1 MNTGLHRIELTGF
14 GRLAR
19 RASLF
24 SNDTTIFLRRGLV
37 WLPTVLIAAVGAW
50 LLMTGEASNTA
61 VSEPANE
68 PMRLAAAVINEPP
81 AGPGATAEDGPP
93 PLNLVPGTVPAQMTP
108 VDGLKIGSQ
117 SWRRG
122 GLGSK
127 ALVTFTLR
135 NANDFAVKDI
145 EILCSFTRRDGS
157 HLTERRRTVPDV
169 VNMKSR
175 KTFAR
180 MHVGF
185 VNVNAAQAKCSPVA
199 ASRVDDDDGPV
210 VTRR

>member
-14 GRLAR
+14 GKLAGLG
-19 RASLF
+19 AGLF
-24 SNDTTIFLRRGLV
+24 DKNSTIHYLKRGLV
-37 WLPTVLIAAVGAW
+37 WLPTALIAGFGVW
-50 LLMTGEASNTA
+50 LLLSGEASNTA
-61 VSEPANE
+61 VSEPASE
-68 PMRLAAAVINEPP
+68 QPVRLAAAITNEPL
-81 AGPGATAEDGPP
+81 AGDATAQDGPP
-93 PLNLVPGTVPAQMTP
+93 PLNLVPGPAGAVPAQMTP
-108 VDGLKIGSQ
+108 IDGLKIGSQ

-122 GLGSK
+122 GLGSR

-157 HLTERRRTVPDV
+157 PLTERRRTIPDI

-185 VNVNAAQAKCSPVA
+185 VNVHAAQAKCSLVT
-199 ASRVDDDDGPV
+199 ASRVSDE
-210 VTRR
+210 

>member
-1 MNTGLHRIELTGF
+1 MTMNIGLYRIELTGRGGF
-14 GRLAR
+14 LGLGAR
-19 RASLF
+19 ISGQETASHYF
-24 SNDTTIFLRRGLV
+24 KRGLV
-37 WLPTVLIAAVGAW
+37 WLPTILIAGAGVW
-50 LLMTGEASNTA
+50 LLLSGEASNTA
-61 VSEPANE
+61 VSEPSTETVRLAAVVANE
-68 PMRLAAAVINEPP
+68 PL
-81 AGPGATAEDGPP
+81 AGPDATAQEGS
-93 PLNLVPGTVPAQMTP
+93 PLNLVPAPGQGAVPAQMAP
-108 VDGLKIGSQ
+108 IDGLKIASQ

-135 NANDFAVKDI
+135 NANDFAVTDI

-157 HLTERRRTVPDV
+157 HLTERRRTIPDV

-185 VNVNAAQAKCSPVA
+185 VNVHADQAKCSLVT
-199 ASRVDDDDGPV
+199 ASRI
-210 VTRR
+210 

>member
-1 MNTGLHRIELTGF
+1 M
-14 GRLAR
+14 A
-19 RASLF
+19 
-24 SNDTTIFLRRGLV
+24 
-37 WLPTVLIAAVGAW
+37 
-50 LLMTGEASNTA
+50 
-61 VSEPANE
+61 PAQE
-68 PMRLAAAVINEPP
+68 VA
-81 AGPGATAEDGPP
+81 
-93 PLNLVPGTVPAQMTP
+93 VPAQMAS
-108 VDGLKIGSQ
+108 VDGLKIASQ

-135 NANDFAVKDI
+135 NANEFAVKDI

-157 HLTERRRTVPDV
+157 PLTERRRTIPDV

-185 VNVNAAQAKCSPVA
+185 VNVNADRAKCSPVT
-199 ASRVDDDDGPV
+199 ASRV
-210 VTRR
+210 